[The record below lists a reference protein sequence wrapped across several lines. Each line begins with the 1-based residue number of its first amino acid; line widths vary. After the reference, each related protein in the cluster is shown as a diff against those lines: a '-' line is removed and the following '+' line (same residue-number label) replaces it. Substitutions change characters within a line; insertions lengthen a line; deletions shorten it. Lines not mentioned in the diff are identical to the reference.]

1 MRLNA
6 IKPGDIVAVDDGIP
20 YLAVVLERDRGQL
33 RVTNLGRSLA
43 PRTVKAAWV
52 STTGATSAAPGSA
65 PASPPLERRA
75 PPPGRGP
82 RAARPS

>member
-33 RVTNLGRSLA
+33 RVTTLGRSLA

-52 STTGATSAAPGSA
+52 VDHWRHVSGPGLGAGQPSA
-65 PASPPLERRA
+65 RA
-75 PPPGRGP
+75 
-82 RAARPS
+82 